1 MGIKQ
6 VQKIVAI
13 DKLDLDLKPTNN
25 LLFLRYT
32 DRPGV
37 VGVVG
42 NSLGKLKINIA
53 DMQVGR
59 TQEGGQALMALTVDS
74 AIPNDVIEVITKET
88 GASLVRSVNL
98 ASE

>member
-1 MGIKQ
+1 
-6 VQKIVAI
+6 
-13 DKLDLDLKPTNN
+13 
-25 LLFLRYT
+25 
-32 DRPGV
+32 
-37 VGVVG
+37 
-42 NSLGKLKINIA
+42 
-53 DMQVGR
+53 MQVGR